1 MTMTERPVETPV
13 VARGAGGFA
22 SLSSRLRSRF
32 DWRQYVIY
40 VVFGTIF
47 VFFAATLHGDGF
59 LNGNNLLNIIRQT
72 ATISVM
78 ATAMTF
84 VIGAAEI
91 DLSVGSLAGLS
102 SCVTALAIEHWG
114 VAPGILAGLG
124 IGILVG
130 TINGSL
136 VTLLRIPSF
145 LVTLGML
152 GITQGVA
159 MWITAEAA
167 VPILDNGYN
176 NVFGGGDFG
185 PVPSLVF
192 WTAVFVI
199 SGAFVLRKT
208 TFGRKTL
215 ATGGNR
221 IAADY
226 SGINTARIK
235 FTVLLVSSMVAAFA
249 GMLYAGRLA
258 SGRFDWGIG
267 DELSVI
273 AAVILGGTSLFGGN
287 GSVIGAFFGSIM
299 IGMINNAL
307 LLAGLGSDQQEV
319 VRGAVIVFAVALG
332 RRK

>member
-1 MTMTERPVETPV
+1 MTERPAFGS
-13 VARGAGGFA
+13 VATSSGPGPLA
-22 SLSSRLRSRF
+22 SVPSRLLSRF

-40 VVFGTIF
+40 IVFGVLFVVF
-47 VFFAATLHGDGF
+47 AAMFHKDGF

-84 VIGAAEI
+84 VIAAAEI
-91 DLSVGSLAGLS
+91 DLSVGALAGLS
-102 SCVTALAIEHWG
+102 SCITAMSIEHYG
-114 VAPGILAGLG
+114 MTAGILSGLG
-124 IGILVG
+124 IGVLVG
-130 TINGSL
+130 TLNGSL

-159 MWITAEAA
+159 MWITAESAQ
-167 VPILDNGYN
+167 PILDNTYN
-176 NVFGGGDFG
+176 NIFGGGDWG
-185 PVPSLVF
+185 PVPSLAF
-192 WTAVFVI
+192 WTALFVI
-199 SGAFVLRKT
+199 VGAFILRKT
-208 TFGRKTL
+208 TFGRQTL

-221 IAADY
+221 TAADY
-226 SGINTARIK
+226 SGIKTARVK
-235 FTVLLVSSMVAAFA
+235 FTVLFASSVVAAFA

-258 SGRFDWGIG
+258 SGRFDWGTG

-307 LLAGLGSDQQEV
+307 LLGNLGAEQQEV

>member
-1 MTMTERPVETPV
+1 
-13 VARGAGGFA
+13 VANHVLNSGSQAGRLLRGSAA
-22 SLSSRLRSRF
+22 RTTLARF

-40 VVFGTIF
+40 LVFATIF
-47 VFFAATLHGDGF
+47 AFFAATLHQDGF
-59 LNGNNLLNIIRQT
+59 LNGNNLLNIIRET

-91 DLSVGSLAGLS
+91 DLSVGALAGLS
-102 SCVTALAIEHWG
+102 SCLTAMAIEHYG
-114 VAPGILAGLG
+114 VGVGILAGLG
-124 IGILVG
+124 IGLLVG
-130 TINGSL
+130 TINGAL

-152 GITQGVA
+152 GIAQGVA

-176 NVFGGGDFG
+176 RVFGGGDFG
-185 PVPSLVF
+185 AVPTLVV
-192 WTAVFVI
+192 WTALFVGV
-199 SGAFVLRKT
+199 GALVLRKT
-208 TFGRKTL
+208 TYGRKVL

-226 SGINTARIK
+226 SGIDTARVK
-235 FTVLLVSSMVAAFA
+235 FFVLLASSLAAAFA

-258 SGRFDWGIG
+258 SGRFDWGTG

-287 GSVIGAFFGSIM
+287 GSVIGAFFGSVM
-299 IGMINNAL
+299 IGMINNGL
-307 LLAGLGSDQQEV
+307 ILAGLGESQQEV
-319 VRGAVIVFAVALG
+319 VRGCVIVFAVALG

>member
-1 MTMTERPVETPV
+1 MTDRPAPSPIV
-13 VARGAGGFA
+13 GASVGGMA
-22 SLSSRLRSRF
+22 SRPSRLLSRF

-40 VVFGTIF
+40 VVFGAIF
-47 VFFAATLHGDGF
+47 VFFAATLHSDGF
-59 LNGNNLLNIIRQT
+59 LNGNNLLNIIRET

-91 DLSVGSLAGLS
+91 DLSVGALAGLS

-124 IGILVG
+124 IGVLVG

-152 GITQGVA
+152 GIAQGVA

-176 NVFGGGDFG
+176 NVFGGGNFG

-192 WTAVFVI
+192 WTGAFVI
-199 SGAFVLRKT
+199 VAAFVLRKT

-235 FTVLLVSSMVAAFA
+235 FTVLFISSVVAAFA

-258 SGRFDWGIG
+258 SGRFDWGTG

-299 IGMINNAL
+299 IGMINNGL
-307 LLAGLGSDQQEV
+307 ILGGLGVDQQEV

>member
-1 MTMTERPVETPV
+1 MSDRPAFGS
-13 VARGAGGFA
+13 VAA
-22 SLSSRLRSRF
+22 SPAPGQLASVSSRLLSRF

-40 VVFGTIF
+40 IVFGVLF
-47 VFFAATLHGDGF
+47 VAFAVMFHKDGF

-84 VIGAAEI
+84 VIAAAEI
-91 DLSVGSLAGLS
+91 DLSVGALAGLS
-102 SCVTALAIEHWG
+102 SCVTAMSIEHYG
-114 VAPGILAGLG
+114 MAAGILSGLG
-124 IGILVG
+124 VGVLVG
-130 TINGSL
+130 TLNGSL

-159 MWITAEAA
+159 MWITAESAQ
-167 VPILDNGYN
+167 PILDNTFIN
-176 NVFGGGDFG
+176 IFGGGDWG
-185 PVPSLVF
+185 PVPSLAF

-199 SGAFVLRKT
+199 VGAFILGKT
-208 TFGRKTL
+208 TLGRQTL

-226 SGINTARIK
+226 SGINTARVK
-235 FTVLLVSSMVAAFA
+235 FLVLFASSVVAAFA
-249 GMLYAGRLA
+249 GMLYAGWLS
-258 SGRFDWGIG
+258 SGRFDWGTG

-307 LLAGLGSDQQEV
+307 LLGGLGAEQQEV
-319 VRGAVIVFAVALG
+319 VRGVVIVFAVALG

>member
-1 MTMTERPVETPV
+1 MADRTAVSAPPLRVRPGLAPLV
-13 VARGAGGFA
+13 RRLGA
-22 SLSSRLRSRF
+22 F

-40 VVFGTIF
+40 IVFLAIF
-47 VFFAATLHGDGF
+47 VFFAATLHKDGF
-59 LNGNNLLNIIRQT
+59 LNGNNLLNIIRET

-91 DLSVGSLAGLS
+91 DLSIGALAGLS
-102 SCVTALAIEHWG
+102 SCVTALSIEHYG
-114 VAPGILAGLG
+114 LAVGILSGLG
-124 IGILVG
+124 IGALVG
-130 TINGSL
+130 LINGSL

-152 GITQGVA
+152 GIAQGVA

-167 VPILDNGYN
+167 EPILNNTYN
-176 NVFGGGDFG
+176 NVFGGGNFG
-185 PVPSLVF
+185 PIPTLVF
-192 WTAVFVI
+192 WTVLFVVV
-199 SGAFVLRKT
+199 GAFVLRKT
-208 TFGRKTL
+208 GYGRRVL

-235 FTVLLVSSMVAAFA
+235 FLVLLVSGVVAAFA

-258 SGRFDWGIG
+258 SGRFDWGTG

-287 GSVIGAFFGSIM
+287 GSVIGAFFGSVM
-299 IGMINNAL
+299 IGMINNGL
-307 LLAGLGSDQQEV
+307 ILAGLGVEQQEV